1 MAVATDGMRRYIDPS
16 FGIER
21 IIIVYDKESGRNYET
36 HKHKREHQI
45 ANVGHE
51 DSRGYGA

>member
-1 MAVATDGMRRYIDPS
+1 MAVATYAMRRYIDPS
-16 FGIER
+16 FGVER
-21 IIIVYDKESGRNYET
+21 VIIVYDKESGRNYET
-36 HKHKREHQI
+36 HKHQREHQI